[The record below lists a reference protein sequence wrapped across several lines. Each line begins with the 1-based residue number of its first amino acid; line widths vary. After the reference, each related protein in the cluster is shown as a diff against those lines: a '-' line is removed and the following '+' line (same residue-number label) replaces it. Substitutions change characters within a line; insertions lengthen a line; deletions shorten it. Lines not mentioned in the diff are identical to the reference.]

1 MSETETNSE
10 LESSVNKLS
19 KATHAS
25 KARILK
31 VLGETACEKRVLGE
45 LRTSPRYDQQLFDPY
60 YNEKHEFAKRKLVHL
75 LYSSL
80 GDLAKQVNVRTE
92 VSTQIGRFDVA
103 VTAENAEVV
112 VEIKTGLTLNLAQV
126 ERYLTSGK
134 KIVLVRIPL
143 EQVTV
148 LRPGDHASY
157 LAQSNDQMLAAV
169 RRLLDGAVQPTPG
182 PECSKCPI
190 YDCEF
195 NAFKNGSES
204 KRVTPHELGA
214 DFGEFSSHL
223 YPSLEKVVNAII
235 AELGISLPKI
245 ISASD
250 LDLETLELPAPS
262 FPEVSQSPR
271 TSVHRHQG
279 FQRDMRCPEPL
290 PQGS

>member
-1 MSETETNSE
+1 MIQTENSDLEAALSE
-10 LESSVNKLS
+10 LT

-31 VLGETACEKRVLGE
+31 ALGETACEKCILGE
-45 LRTSPRYDQQLFDPY
+45 LKAAPQYDRQQFDPY

-80 GDLAKQVNVRTE
+80 GDFAKQVNVRTE

-103 VTAENAEVV
+103 VSAANAEVA

-126 ERYLTSGK
+126 ERYLASGK

-157 LAQSNDQMLAAV
+157 LAQSNEQHLAAV
-169 RRLLDGAVQPTPG
+169 KRLLDGAVQPTPG
-182 PECSKCPI
+182 PECSECPI

-195 NAFKNGSES
+195 NAFKNHGVS
-204 KRVTPHELGA
+204 KCITPHELGV
-214 DFGEFSSHL
+214 DFGEFSRHL
-223 YPSLEKVVNAII
+223 YPSLEKVVSVVIT
-235 AELGISLPKI
+235 ELGISLPSV
-245 ISASD
+245 ISASG
-250 LDLETLELPAPS
+250 LVLATLESQALS
-262 FPEVSQSPR
+262 FPELSESPP
-271 TSVHRHQG
+271 T
-279 FQRDMRCPEPL
+279 QR
-290 PQGS
+290 